1 MKQVWKFTAAA
12 AAVLCFAGGA
22 LAADRV
28 MDADIVIVGAGAGG
42 MTAGAAAV
50 ENGLKTI
57 VLEKNAVVGGGGN
70 YMEGTFAVGSTLQKA
85 DNIGINP
92 ERQFKRVMDFHHWR
106 INAKALNHWLKQT
119 GPTMDWLADHNIHFE
134 AVKTA
139 FIDGTRIG
147 TCIKAAMALY

>member
-12 AAVLCFAGGA
+12 AAVLCFSGGA
-22 LAADRV
+22 LAADHV

-50 ENGLKTI
+50 DNGLKTI

-85 DNIGINP
+85 DIL
-92 ERQFKRVMDFHHWR
+92 
-106 INAKALNHWLKQT
+106 ALIQSVSSN
-119 GPTMDWLADHNIHFE
+119 G
-134 AVKTA
+134 
-139 FIDGTRIG
+139 
-147 TCIKAAMALY
+147 

>member
-50 ENGLKTI
+50 DNGLKTI
-57 VLEKNAVVGGGGN
+57 VLEKMLLSAAAA
-70 YMEGTFAVGSTLQKA
+70 TT
-85 DNIGINP
+85 
-92 ERQFKRVMDFHHWR
+92 W
-106 INAKALNHWLKQT
+106 KALL
-119 GPTMDWLADHNIHFE
+119 PLARRCRKRTIL
-134 AVKTA
+134 
-139 FIDGTRIG
+139 
-147 TCIKAAMALY
+147 ALIQSVNSNG

>member
-12 AAVLCFAGGA
+12 AAVLCFSGGA
-22 LAADRV
+22 LAADHV

-50 ENGLKTI
+50 DNGLKTI

-92 ERQFKRVMDFHHWR
+92 ERQFKRVMD
-106 INAKALNHWLKQT
+106 IIGALMPRHSTT
-119 GPTMDWLADHNIHFE
+119 G
-134 AVKTA
+134 
-139 FIDGTRIG
+139 
-147 TCIKAAMALY
+147 

>member
-50 ENGLKTI
+50 DNGLKTI
-57 VLEKNAVVGGGGN
+57 VLEKNAVVGGGN

-85 DNIGINP
+85 DIL
-92 ERQFKRVMDFHHWR
+92 
-106 INAKALNHWLKQT
+106 ALIQSVNSN
-119 GPTMDWLADHNIHFE
+119 G
-134 AVKTA
+134 
-139 FIDGTRIG
+139 
-147 TCIKAAMALY
+147 

>member
-50 ENGLKTI
+50 DNGLKTI

-139 FIDGTRIG
+139 FIDGTR
-147 TCIKAAMALY
+147 TWHMYKAAMALY